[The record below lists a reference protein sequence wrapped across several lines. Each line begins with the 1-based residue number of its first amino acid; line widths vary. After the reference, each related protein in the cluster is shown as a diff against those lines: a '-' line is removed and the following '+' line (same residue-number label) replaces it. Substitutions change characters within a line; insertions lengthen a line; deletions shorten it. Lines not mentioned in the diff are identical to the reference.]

1 MSLRQK
7 NHVTLKFDFI
17 KLYSFNFLVL
27 RLLSQNQYNDQRV
40 LMQTETVITQ
50 SFYLPDEWM
59 DGWMNGSWVL
69 PADAIVETSG
79 RERRSLNK

>member
-17 KLYSFNFLVL
+17 KLCSFNYLVL
-27 RLLSQNQYNDQRV
+27 RLLSQNQCYDQRV
-40 LMQTETVITQ
+40 LTQTQTEIMQ
-50 SFYLPDEWM
+50 SISLL

-69 PADAIVETSG
+69 PAGAIVET
-79 RERRSLNK
+79 

>member
-17 KLYSFNFLVL
+17 KLYSFNYLVL
-27 RLLSQNQYNDQRV
+27 RLLSRNQCYDQRV
-40 LMQTETVITQ
+40 LTQTQIEITQ
-50 SFYLPDEWM
+50 SISLLDGWV

-69 PADAIVETSG
+69 PAGAIVET
-79 RERRSLNK
+79 

>member
-17 KLYSFNFLVL
+17 KLYSFSYLVL
-27 RLLSQNQYNDQRV
+27 RLLSQNQCYDPRV
-40 LMQTETVITQ
+40 LTQTQIEITQ
-50 SFYLPDEWM
+50 SISLMGGWM

-69 PADAIVETSG
+69 LAGAIDET
-79 RERRSLNK
+79 